1 MVRAMFVR
9 LITRR
14 IATLVLALGV
24 FLGAAGPS
32 WAAPN
37 VAGDESMPTGM
48 SMMMPDMAMQN
59 CCNPAAERGTPSKNA
74 PCKNTD
80 SGCALCTAC
89 ALPIA
94 LLQESSLAELLYR
107 SGETVLTHNV
117 NRNGIA
123 TPPALPPPIA

>member
-1 MVRAMFVR
+1 MFAR
-9 LITRR
+9 MFTRR

-24 FLGAAGPS
+24 FLSAAAPSWAGPS
-32 WAAPN
+32 M
-37 VAGDESMPTGM
+37 AGDDSMPAGM
-48 SMMMPDMAMQN
+48 SMMMPGMAMQN
-59 CCNPAAERGTPSKNA
+59 CCAGAVERGAPNKNA

-80 SGCALCTAC
+80 GGCALCTAC
-89 ALPIA
+89 GLPIA

-107 SGETVLTHNV
+107 SSETVFMHSV

>member
-1 MVRAMFVR
+1 MFVR
-9 LITRR
+9 LLTRR

-24 FLGAAGPS
+24 FLGAAAPS
-32 WAAPN
+32 WAVPGM
-37 VAGDESMPTGM
+37 AGDDAMPGGM
-48 SMMMPDMAMQN
+48 AMMMPDMAMQN
-59 CCNPAAERGTPSKNA
+59 CCNPTAERGTPNKNA

-80 SGCALCTAC
+80 GGCALCTAC

-94 LLQESSLAELLYR
+94 LLPEASLAELLYR
-107 SGETVLTHNV
+107 SAETVLTHNV

>member
-1 MVRAMFVR
+1 MFVR
-9 LITRR
+9 LFTRQ

-32 WAAPN
+32 WAIPSM
-37 VAGDESMPTGM
+37 AGDDSMPADM
-48 SMMMPDMAMQN
+48 SMMMPGMAMQN
-59 CCNPAAERGTPSKNA
+59 CCKPTAERGTPSKNA

-80 SGCALCTAC
+80 GSCALCTAC